1 MPTPLMVRSELLHKD
16 LTGKTYVITGA
27 NSGIGLVT
35 AQQLSKQGA
44 TVVMGVRRVEEGQR
58 VADEIRR
65 DVPSAKVVV
74 YPLELGNLA
83 SVRAFAAEV
92 NRHHSKLQ
100 GLVNNAGVMNTPFGR
115 TKDGFETQFGVNH
128 LGHFL
133 LTNLLTDALKAG
145 APSRVVNLSSFFH
158 EFSIGRAGAIH
169 FDDLNYHHRPFDSW
183 EAYAQSK
190 LANLLH
196 ARELGRRLAGTGVT
210 TASVNPGFVRTNL
223 LTIPLPQWLQRLL
236 VVPVLRLAGMI
247 EPWEGTQTSL
257 HALLAPE
264 VEQQSGAYYSQ
275 ISRYKDKASR
285 RGGWPLSSPNPV
297 AHDDAVAARLW
308 RVSEALVQGGPGT
321 TAAAQ

>member
-1 MPTPLMVRSELLHKD
+1 MPTPLMVRSELLNQD
-16 LTGKTYVITGA
+16 LSGKTYVVTGA

-35 AQQLSKQGA
+35 TQQLARQGA
-44 TVVMGVRRVEEGQR
+44 TVVMGVRRVKEGQC
-58 VADEIRR
+58 VAAEIRR
-65 DVPSAKVVV
+65 DTASAKLFV
-74 YPLELGNLA
+74 YQLELGELA

-92 NRHHSKLQ
+92 NRHHPKLQ
-100 GLVNNAGVMNTPFGR
+100 GLVNNAGVMNTPFGH

-133 LTNLLTDALKAG
+133 LTNLLTGALKAG

-158 EFSIGRAGAIH
+158 EFAIGRKGEIH
-169 FDDLNYHHRPFDSW
+169 FDDLNYHRRPFDSW

-223 LTIPLPQWLQRLL
+223 MTIPLPMWLQRLL
-236 VVPVLRLAGMI
+236 VIPVLRLAGMI
-247 EPWEGTQTSL
+247 EPWEGAQTTL

-285 RGGWPLSSPNPV
+285 AGGWPLRSPNPV
-297 AHDDAVAARLW
+297 AHDDTVAERLW
-308 RVSEALVQGGPGT
+308 SASEALVQG
-321 TAAAQ
+321 

>member
-1 MPTPLMVRSELLHKD
+1 MSTPLMVRPELLSVD
-16 LTGKTYVITGA
+16 LTGKTYVVTGA

-35 AQQLSKQGA
+35 AQQLAKQGA
-44 TVVMGVRRVEEGQR
+44 TVVMGVRRVSEGER
-58 VADEIRR
+58 AAAEIRGK
-65 DVPSAKVVV
+65 VATAKLVV
-74 YPLELGNLA
+74 YHLELADLA

-92 NRHHSKLQ
+92 NRNHPKLQ
-100 GLVNNAGVMNTPFGR
+100 GLVNNAGVMKTPFGR
-115 TKDGFETQFGVNH
+115 TKDGFETQFGINH

-158 EFSIGRAGAIH
+158 EFAIGRKGEIH
-169 FDDLNYHHRPFDSW
+169 FDDLNYERRRFDTW

-196 ARELGRRLAGTGVT
+196 ARELGRRLSGTGVT

-223 LTIPLPQWLQRLL
+223 MSIPLPMWLQRLL
-236 VVPVLRLAGMI
+236 VLPLLRMAGMI
-247 EPWEGTQTSL
+247 EPWEGAQTTL
-257 HALLAPE
+257 HALLALE

-285 RGGWPLSSPNPV
+285 AGGWPLRSPNPV
-297 AHDDAVAARLW
+297 ALDDAVAERLW
-308 RVSEALVQGGPGT
+308 IASEALVQSR
-321 TAAAQ
+321 

>member
-1 MPTPLMVRSELLHKD
+1 MPTPLMVRPELLSKD

-35 AQQLSKQGA
+35 AQQLARQGA
-44 TVVMGVRRVEEGQR
+44 TIVMGVRRVKEGQR
-58 VADEIRR
+58 VAAEIRS
-65 DVPSAKVVV
+65 DAPSAKLVV
-74 YPLELGNLA
+74 YQLELGDLA
-83 SVRAFAAEV
+83 SVRGFAAEV
-92 NRHHSKLQ
+92 NRNHPKLQ
-100 GLVNNAGVMNTPFGR
+100 GLVNNAGVMKTPFGH

-133 LTNLLTDALKAG
+133 LTNLLTDSLKAG

-158 EFSIGRAGAIH
+158 EFAMGRKGDIH
-169 FDDLNYHHRPFDSW
+169 FDDLNYQRRPFDSW

-223 LTIPLPQWLQRLL
+223 LAIPLPMWLQRLL
-236 VVPVLRLAGMI
+236 VIPVLRLAGMI
-247 EPWEGTQTSL
+247 EPWEGAQTSL

-264 VEQQSGAYYSQ
+264 VEQHSGAYYSQ
-275 ISRYKDKASR
+275 IARYKDKPSR

-297 AHDDAVAARLW
+297 AHDDDVAARLW
-308 RVSEALVQGGPGT
+308 SASEALVQ
-321 TAAAQ
+321 A

>member
-1 MPTPLMVRSELLHKD
+1 MNTPLMVRSELLSQD

-35 AQQLSKQGA
+35 AQQLARQGA
-44 TVVMGVRRVEEGQR
+44 TVVMGVRRVAEGER
-58 VADEIRR
+58 VAAEIRR
-65 DVPSAKVVV
+65 DVASARLVV
-74 YPLELGNLA
+74 YPLELGDLA

-92 NRHHSKLQ
+92 KRNHPALQ
-100 GLVNNAGVMNTPFGR
+100 GLVNNAGVMNTPFGH

-133 LTNLLTDALKAG
+133 LTNLLTDALIAG

-158 EFSIGRAGAIH
+158 EFSMGRKGEIQ
-169 FDDLNYHHRPFDSW
+169 FDDLNYHRRPFDSW

-223 LTIPLPQWLQRLL
+223 LSIPLPLWLQRLF
-236 VVPVLRLAGMI
+236 VFPVLRLAGMI
-247 EPWEGTQTSL
+247 EPWEGAQTTL

-285 RGGWPLSSPNPV
+285 RGGWPLRSPNPV
-297 AHDDAVAARLW
+297 AHDDGIAARLW
-308 RVSEALVQGGPGT
+308 HVSEDLVG
-321 TAAAQ
+321 AK

>member
-1 MPTPLMVRSELLHKD
+1 MVRSELLNKD

-35 AQQLSKQGA
+35 AQQLAKQGA
-44 TVVMGVRRVEEGQR
+44 TVVMGVRRVKEGER
-58 VADEIRR
+58 VAAEIRR
-65 DVPSAKVVV
+65 DVPSAKMVV
-74 YPLELGNLA
+74 YPLELGDLA

-92 NRHHSKLQ
+92 NRHHPKLN
-100 GLVNNAGVMNTPFGR
+100 GLVNNAGVMKTPFGH

-133 LTNLLTDALKAG
+133 LTNLLMDSLKAG

-158 EFSIGRAGAIH
+158 EFAMGRKGEIH
-169 FDDLNYHHRPFDSW
+169 FDDLNYHRRPFDSW

-196 ARELGRRLAGTGVT
+196 ARELGRRLTGTGVT

-223 LTIPLPQWLQRLL
+223 MTIPLPMWLQRLL
-236 VVPVLRLAGMI
+236 VLPVLRLAGMI
-247 EPWEGTQTSL
+247 EPWEGAQTTL

-264 VEQQSGAYYSQ
+264 VERQSGAYFSQ
-275 ISRYKDKASR
+275 IARYKDKPSR
-285 RGGWPLSSPNPV
+285 RGGWPLSSPNTV
-297 AHDDAVAARLW
+297 AHDDDVASRLW
-308 RVSEALVQGGPGT
+308 SVSEALVE
-321 TAAAQ
+321 AK

>member
-1 MPTPLMVRSELLHKD
+1 MSTPLMVRSELLNKD

-35 AQQLSKQGA
+35 AQQLAKQGA
-44 TVVMGVRRVEEGQR
+44 TVVMGVRRVKEGER
-58 VADEIRR
+58 VAAEIRR
-65 DVPSAKVVV
+65 DVPSARMVV
-74 YPLELGNLA
+74 YPLELGDLA

-92 NRHHSKLQ
+92 NRHHPKLN
-100 GLVNNAGVMNTPFGR
+100 GLVNNAGVMKTPFGH

-133 LTNLLTDALKAG
+133 LTNLLMDSLKAG

-158 EFSIGRAGAIH
+158 EFAMGRKGEIH
-169 FDDLNYHHRPFDSW
+169 FDDLNYHRRPFDSW

-223 LTIPLPQWLQRLL
+223 MTIPLPMWLQRLL
-236 VVPVLRLAGMI
+236 VIPVLRLAGMI
-247 EPWEGTQTSL
+247 EPWEGAQTTL

-264 VEQQSGAYYSQ
+264 VEQESGAYFSQ
-275 ISRYKDKASR
+275 MARYKDKASR
-285 RGGWPLSSPNPV
+285 QGGWPLSSPNTV
-297 AHDDAVAARLW
+297 AHDDDVASRLW
-308 RVSEALVQGGPGT
+308 SVSEALVK
-321 TAAAQ
+321 AK